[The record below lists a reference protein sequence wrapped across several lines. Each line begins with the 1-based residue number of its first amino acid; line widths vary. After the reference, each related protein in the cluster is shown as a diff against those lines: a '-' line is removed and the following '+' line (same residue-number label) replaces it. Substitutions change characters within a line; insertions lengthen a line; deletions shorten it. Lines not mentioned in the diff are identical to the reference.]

1 MLFPECQFQ
10 RESQF
15 CLFCLLLNP
24 RICWYIVD
32 YLVFVE
38 GKERKAKEVK
48 EGKARRKE
56 RERMQRRKKGIPQIC
71 NILVIVSDQRQGC
84 QLYFAE

>member
-1 MLFPECQFQ
+1 M
-10 RESQF
+10 
-15 CLFCLLLNP
+15 
-24 RICWYIVD
+24 
-32 YLVFVE
+32 E

-56 RERMQRRKKGIPQIC
+56 RERMQRRKKGIPQIS
-71 NILVIVSDQRQGC
+71 NILVIVADQRQGC